1 MNISIIDNIT
11 MMTSYDFMVSV
22 INPAR
27 VHAGEK
33 PTRYR
38 DLIPRI
44 KDELGDDLPEAKVS
58 RLALPQGGF
67 NEMTMF
73 DLTPRQMLL
82 VGMRESKA
90 VRRKV
95 LEYVERL
102 EQRNRELE
110 QRVSA
115 IGLAGVSRAGATW
128 GDYCKVHGL
137 PAQHLMTVLTR
148 ERKLFRVSTGN
159 VWSVNPN
166 YGDCFTVIKPDN
178 NRFSARGIN
187 IRFTSWGLEVFSQD
201 EQLTKM
207 RKAVARR

>member
-1 MNISIIDNIT
+1 MNISIIDNNT
-11 MMTSYDFMVSV
+11 TMTSYDFMVSV

-27 VHAGEK
+27 VEAGEK

-58 RLALPQGGF
+58 RLDLPQGGF

-115 IGLAGVSRAGATW
+115 IGRAGVSRAGATW
-128 GDYCKVHGL
+128 GDYCKANGL

-148 ERKLFRVSTGN
+148 ERKLFRVSPGN
-159 VWSVNPN
+159 AWSVNPD

-178 NRFSARGIN
+178 NRFSAKGIN
-187 IRFTSWGLEVFSQD
+187 IRFTNWGVGGIQS
-201 EQLTKM
+201 
-207 RKAVARR
+207 R